1 MATNAVMV
9 RSGTQFQKGIF
20 FPQFGLLYG
29 IGGLFE
35 AALEKIRWPDC
46 FRLSMLRE
54 PCAWALLLF
63 YRRRHQRYSMPEL
76 LPSGHANGRH
86 T

>member
-29 IGGLFE
+29 IGGLF
-35 AALEKIRWPDC
+35 
-46 FRLSMLRE
+46 
-54 PCAWALLLF
+54 
-63 YRRRHQRYSMPEL
+63 
-76 LPSGHANGRH
+76 
-86 T
+86 

>member
-29 IGGLFE
+29 IVGLFE

-54 PCAWALLLF
+54 PCAWALLQAAASALF
-63 YRRRHQRYSMPEL
+63 NAGTAAIRPR
-76 LPSGHANGRH
+76 
-86 T
+86 